1 MGAKIVGQRAAMKVD
16 TQYPAKRVGAILDV
30 LEHEWSHA
38 VCELDFDNAYQLT
51 VATILSAQSTDK
63 LVNKVTPALFERYP
77 DVHALA
83 VADLAEVETLV
94 HSTGFF
100 RNKAKNIVK
109 MAQQVVTEFDG
120 EIPRTLEEM
129 TSLAGVAR
137 KTANVV
143 LGTAYGIA
151 SGVVVDTH
159 VKRLA
164 NRLGLSKETNPVK
177 VERDL
182 MQCIPQEH
190 WIDFSQRLIWHGR
203 RVCHA
208 KKPLC
213 DDCALAPL
221 CPSAGQFA

>member
-1 MGAKIVGQRAAMKVD
+1 MGMKVVGHRAAKKVE
-16 TQYPAKRVGAILDV
+16 TQYPAERVGAILDI
-30 LEHEWSHA
+30 LQREWGHA

-63 LVNKVTPALFERYP
+63 LVNKVTPALFERFP
-77 DVHALA
+77 DLHALA
-83 VADLAEVETLV
+83 VAELGEVENLV
-94 HSTGFF
+94 RSTGFY

-109 MAQQVVTEFDG
+109 MAQQVVTDFEG

-159 VKRLA
+159 VKRVCK
-164 NRLGLSKETNPVK
+164 RLGLTQETDPVK

-182 MQCIPQEH
+182 MACIPKDK
-190 WIDFSQRLIWHGR
+190 WIDFGQQVIWHGR

-208 KKPLC
+208 KKPAC
-213 DDCALAPL
+213 DTCALAPL
-221 CPSAGQFA
+221 CPSAGLV

>member
-1 MGAKIVGQRAAMKVD
+1 MGAKVVGHKAAKKVE
-16 TQYPAKRVGAILDV
+16 TQYPAERVGAILDV
-30 LEHEWSHA
+30 LEHEWNHA
-38 VCELDFDNAYQLT
+38 VCELNFDNAYQLT

-83 VADLAEVETLV
+83 VADLGEVEVLV
-94 HSTGFF
+94 HSTGFY

-109 MAQQVVTEFDG
+109 MAQQVVTEFEG
-120 EIPRTLEEM
+120 EIPRTLKEM
-129 TSLAGVAR
+129 ISLAGVAR

-159 VKRLA
+159 IKRLS
-164 NRLGLSKETNPVK
+164 NRLGLSQETNPVK

-182 MQCIPQEH
+182 MECIPKES
-190 WIDFSQRLIWHGR
+190 WIDFGQRLIWHGR
-203 RVCHA
+203 RVCDA

-213 DDCALAPL
+213 ESCALAPL
-221 CPSAGQFA
+221 CPSAGQ